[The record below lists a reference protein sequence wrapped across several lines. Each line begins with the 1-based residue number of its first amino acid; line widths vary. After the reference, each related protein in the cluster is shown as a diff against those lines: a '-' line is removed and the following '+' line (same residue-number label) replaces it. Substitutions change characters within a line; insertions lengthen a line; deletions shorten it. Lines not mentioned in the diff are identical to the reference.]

1 MINLRNRSQCYI
13 LTTYGLSM
21 VLKTLCPNQVPTS
34 HPGTFFIASSSASRV
49 ARAALQSSL
58 SRSAHKSGSMASSAL
73 RSSVMSRRQSFLLS
87 TYHKWAKI
95 SYTTKPAIRGPP
107 ASQNLRYSWDPNQR
121 TCEVFKWLKVVRLSN
136 DQVFRS
142 PFEFGYH
149 GSRHADL
156 FDGHL
161 NS

>member
-1 MINLRNRSQCYI
+1 
-13 LTTYGLSM
+13 M

-107 ASQNLRYSWDPNQR
+107 ASQNLRYSWDPNR
-121 TCEVFKWLKVVRLSN
+121 GLVRYLNGWKLS
-136 DQVFRS
+136 DYQMIRYS
-142 PFEFGYH
+142 DH
-149 GSRHADL
+149 
-156 FDGHL
+156 HL
-161 NS
+161 NSGIMVPGTQISMMGILIVDQNKSFINYLPRCTYNLL